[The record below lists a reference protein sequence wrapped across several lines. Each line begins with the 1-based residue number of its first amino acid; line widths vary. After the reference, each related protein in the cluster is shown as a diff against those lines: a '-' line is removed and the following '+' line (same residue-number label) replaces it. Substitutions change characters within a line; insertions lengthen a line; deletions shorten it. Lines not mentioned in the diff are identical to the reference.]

1 MVFPKIKSIVL
12 FFLVLSPLLMGG
24 LSDKPIVTK
33 NEIETKI
40 KIEMIDADNLQRIL
54 EDMNDRIKKL
64 EDKVSALSEQVRVL
78 ESGQ

>member
-1 MVFPKIKSIVL
+1 
-12 FFLVLSPLLMGG
+12 MGG